1 MSNMASNYDM
11 PKLILGQAVAVAAC
25 ILATTALC
33 SAGTTY
39 ARSLVVF
46 SAITLAYGIMMFAS
60 SYVEEEQHFWYWVTS
75 AWMASLVLKR
85 RSRYSPPGLTS
96 YLAQDRHIC

>member
-11 PKLILGQAVAVAAC
+11 PKLILGQVVAVAAC
-25 ILATTALC
+25 ILATTALYLY
-33 SAGTTY
+33 STGTTY

-75 AWMASLVLKR
+75 AWMASLILKH
-85 RSRYSPPGLTS
+85 RSRYSLPGLTS
-96 YLAQDRHIC
+96 YLA